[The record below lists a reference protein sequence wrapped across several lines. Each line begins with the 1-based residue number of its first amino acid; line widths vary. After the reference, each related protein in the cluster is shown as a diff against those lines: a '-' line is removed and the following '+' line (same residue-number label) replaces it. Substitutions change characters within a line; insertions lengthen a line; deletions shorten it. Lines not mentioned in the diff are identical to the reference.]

1 MQLSCLSYPWAGS
14 SHFKDQ
20 INYVSMLLIIFWKT
34 YMNNT
39 VKYKQTYIFLNK
51 KIIFNIKLNITL
63 KKYKYKYNYLV
74 F

>member
-1 MQLSCLSYPWAGS
+1 
-14 SHFKDQ
+14 
-20 INYVSMLLIIFWKT
+20 
-34 YMNNT
+34 MNNT

-51 KIIFNIKLNITL
+51 KNIFNIKLNITL